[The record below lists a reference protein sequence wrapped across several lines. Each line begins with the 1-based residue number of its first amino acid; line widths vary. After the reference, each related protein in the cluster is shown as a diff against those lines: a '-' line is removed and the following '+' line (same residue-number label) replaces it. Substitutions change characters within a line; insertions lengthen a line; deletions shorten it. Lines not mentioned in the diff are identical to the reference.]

1 MPRRKE
7 NKPYKPQKVNY
18 VNAFKTAL
26 TDYKKILFVIA
37 DNVGS
42 KQMAKIRIQL
52 RKYKAVLMMG
62 KNTLMK
68 TAIKQLV
75 EKNPKFKALPELIK
89 GNCGLIFA
97 NDNLK
102 EIKSLIEADKVQAP
116 AKPGSITQKTVII
129 PAQNTGME
137 PTKTSFFQALDIPTK
152 ITKGTVEIVN
162 DYPLLKPGDKI
173 SASEAQ
179 LLQLLKIYPF
189 EYGLRAYKV
198 YDEGEVYD
206 PEVLELTDDDLL
218 SSFYH
223 GVGELAALS
232 LEIEETNEATV
243 PHSLANAFKDLL
255 AIAVEA
261 DYDFKQAKDVKEFL
275 KDPSKFATATATV
288 EKKDE
293 GKKEEAKKAEVVEEE
308 EKEEEAPM
316 GGGLFEEG
324 GDDDEDEDDD

>member
-75 EKNPKFKALPELIK
+75 AKNPKLKALPDLIK

-116 AKPGSITQKTVII
+116 AKPGSITQRAVII

-179 LLQLLKIYPF
+179 LLQLLRIFPF
-189 EYGLRAYKV
+189 EYGLKAYKV

-206 PEVLELTDDDLL
+206 PEVLDLTDDDLL
-218 SSFYH
+218 SSFYQ

-232 LEIEETNEATV
+232 LELDETNEATV

-275 KDPSKFATATATV
+275 KDPSKFVTATATV
-288 EKKDE
+288 ETKGEEKKVE
-293 GKKEEAKKAEVVEEE
+293 EKKVEEVEE